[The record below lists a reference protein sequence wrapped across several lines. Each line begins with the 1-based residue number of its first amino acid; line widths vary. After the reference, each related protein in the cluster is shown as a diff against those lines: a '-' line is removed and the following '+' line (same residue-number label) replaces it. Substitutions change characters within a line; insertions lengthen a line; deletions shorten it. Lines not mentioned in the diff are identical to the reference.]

1 MKASPLLIV
10 VKVTVLVLSALALLA
25 ACGCRAST
33 LAGNAGHWT

>member
-25 ACGCRAST
+25 ACGCSDIHSN
-33 LAGNAGHWT
+33 LGHWT